1 MAASAGDDGSSGG
14 GAHDATLAAALGE
27 VAVPYG
33 APSGASPADAVLAA
47 VRASLCTAPPLAGI
61 VARLAAAAAVEDGG
75 SSSGGGGSSG
85 DDGVWAALPLA
96 PTVAERGWCA
106 HTCLLTRAVT
116 AAGAPLPPAGALTLT
131 HFAVR
136 GEDGRVAATSLHT
149 DGAGRAIGGDDHAA
163 ELALDD
169 APGELF
175 GVTEVVGASAA
186 DAPTQALWV
195 SALRSASARLPAGG
209 VAHIVMYCRPCA
221 APAPAWE
228 AFIGCV
234 TWRIGLPPLPRA
246 AAAAAAVPPPPAA
259 ATRRAD
265 AHDSDSDGSDSVPA
279 TEPTIARC
287 RRALAAKDE
296 GNAHLAGGRHAAAR
310 TAYTR
315 GISTL
320 YAAEAEAEEAGGM
333 AEVDRLRVRA
343 IKATLCN
350 NRSLAALREGD
361 ATSAAWDA
369 GNAIGAIPRPYP
381 PPPDAAAAAAAV
393 LPPATA
399 GGDSEEVVRL
409 LLATPPVVDWA
420 AMHVK
425 ALYRRAAAAAADAG
439 GEIGKATAKPR
450 QVAKLDRA
458 ADKLRDAAADLRDAA
473 AIQAAAGNAGAYL
486 IDGLVGCRRV
496 AHTYAHRHP
505 RRTHLADASLDVL
518 AAEVAAKTR
527 MVAALQRAEESQ
539 VVASY
544 RRAQARAAAAS
555 TSGAGAATAPTPAP
569 VPAPAPAAAA
579 APADAPAGADA
590 SLPPLE

>member
-1 MAASAGDDGSSGG
+1 MAATSASAAGDDGTSGG

-61 VARLAAAAAVEDGG
+61 VARLAAAADGG
-75 SSSGGGGSSG
+75 SSGSSVGGSG
-85 DDGVWAALPLA
+85 DESVWSALPLA
-96 PTVAERGWCA
+96 PTVAERGRYA

-175 GVTEVVGASAA
+175 GVTEVVGASAV
-186 DAPTQALWV
+186 DVPTQALWV

-209 VAHIVMYCRPCA
+209 VAHVVMYCRPDA
-221 APAPAWE
+221 APAPSWE

-246 AAAAAAVPPPPAA
+246 AAAAASVAPPPAA
-259 ATRRAD
+259 AARRAD
-265 AHDSDSDGSDSVPA
+265 AHDSDSDSVPA

-393 LPPATA
+393 LPPAAA

-473 AIQAAAGNAGAYL
+473 TIQAAAGNAGAYCWL
-486 IDGLVGCRRV
+486 GWVPTYMAR
-496 AHTYAHRHP
+496 HTRIHTD
-505 RRTHLADASLDVL
+505 THLADASLDVL

-544 RRAQARAAAAS
+544 RRAQARAAAA
-555 TSGAGAATAPTPAP
+555 TAATPSGVPADAT
-569 VPAPAPAAAA
+569 PAPAPAASAP
-579 APADAPAGADA
+579 APADAPAASDT